1 MVHFYNTN
9 FGNAIGLCKKN
20 PQPFEP
26 GASLRLK
33 VGEGVTQRKPAKT
46 SVLPFGDKQRLS
58 CISGQPP
65 SDRAHPCLELPRMG
79 LIV

>member
-9 FGNAIGLCKKN
+9 SGNAIGLCKKN

-33 VGEGVTQRKPAKT
+33 VGEGGYSEKACENIRSTFWR
-46 SVLPFGDKQRLS
+46 
-58 CISGQPP
+58 
-65 SDRAHPCLELPRMG
+65 
-79 LIV
+79 

>member
-1 MVHFYNTN
+1 MTSFYNTN
-9 FGNAIGLCKKN
+9 FGDAIGLCKKN

-46 SVLPFGDKQRLS
+46 YVLPFGDRQRLS
-58 CISGQPP
+58 CISGLPP
-65 SDRAHPCLELPRMG
+65 SDTVLLCLERLLMG
-79 LIV
+79 QIV